1 MGRNKKLE
9 TFRITATPDQW
20 RGLVDD
26 HEKLTITDFHEKY
39 GFSWSGIYP
48 DAVSRGYYVPVRT
61 KRSKDSVS
69 DIEITEKTFPPF
81 VIASEDIPEEF
92 IARSVRIGE
101 GIAARLAELEAANR
115 QYQKSAIINQVL
127 DAGLRHYGF

>member
-20 RGLVDD
+20 RGLVQDHDD
-26 HEKLTITDFHEKY
+26 LAPEDFHTKY
-39 GFSWSGIYP
+39 GFSWSSIYKN
-48 DAVSRGYYVPVRT
+48 AVEGGYYVLVRV
-61 KRSKDSVS
+61 KRPKDPDSV
-69 DIEITEKTFPPF
+69 TEKAEKKVPPF
-81 VIASEDIPEEF
+81 MIASDDIPEEF
-92 IARSVRIGE
+92 IARSIRIGAN
-101 GIAARLAELEAANR
+101 IAARLAELEAANR

>member
-9 TFRITATPDQW
+9 IFRSSATPDQW
-20 RGLVDD
+20 RGLVQDHDD
-26 HEKLTITDFHEKY
+26 LASEKFYKKY

-61 KRSKDSVS
+61 KRSKDSDSVN
-69 DIEITEKTFPPF
+69 EKTEKADHPF
-81 VIASEDIPEEF
+81 AIASEDIPETH

-115 QYQKSAIINQVL
+115 QYQKSAILNRIL
-127 DAGLRHYGF
+127 DAGLKFYGF

>member
-20 RGLVDD
+20 RGLVRD
-26 HEKLTITDFHEKY
+26 HDELSGEDFHEKY
-39 GFSWSGIYP
+39 GFSWSSIYKN
-48 DAVSRGYYVPVRT
+48 AVEGGYYVLVRV
-61 KRSKDSVS
+61 KRPKDPDSV
-69 DIEITEKTFPPF
+69 TEKAEIKFPPF

-101 GIAARLAELEAANR
+101 GIAARLTALEAANR
-115 QYQKSAIINQVL
+115 QYLKGSIINQIL
-127 DAGLRHYGF
+127 DAGLRYYGF